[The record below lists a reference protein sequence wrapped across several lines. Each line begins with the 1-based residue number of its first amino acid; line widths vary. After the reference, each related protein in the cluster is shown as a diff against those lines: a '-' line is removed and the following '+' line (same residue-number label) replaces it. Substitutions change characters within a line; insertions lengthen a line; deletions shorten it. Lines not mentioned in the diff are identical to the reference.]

1 MNPNS
6 VTPEQ
11 NPYDIGAYDYD
22 LPEELIA
29 QHPADIRQD
38 SRLLVVSRADGTTA
52 HRRFYQIADL
62 LCAGDVLVVN
72 NTKVIP
78 ARLFGHKASGGK
90 IEVLL
95 IDYAGRK
102 QTGTRPDRFE
112 CRCLIRA
119 SKAPPPGTRLVFD
132 DSLHAEVISAENGT
146 FVVEFTCSARFE
158 EILHKI
164 GHVPLP
170 PYIRRTG
177 QKHDR
182 HAYQTVYAAEN
193 GAVAAP
199 TAGLHFSRGLLEKIR
214 QNGVEIA
221 EITLHVSY
229 GTFMPVRVT
238 NIREHQMHTEHYEI
252 SAPAADRINAARANG
267 RRIVAVGTTS
277 VRTLEYAADD
287 FGHIQSGSGQCD
299 LFIYPGYRFKAVDA
313 MITNF
318 HLPRSTLLMLVAAFA
333 GKENIMAAYRDAI
346 SERYRFFSY
355 GDAMFIQ

>member
-1 MNPNS
+1 MNANRAKPG
-6 VTPEQ
+6 Q
-11 NPYDIGAYDYD
+11 NPYDIDTYDYD
-22 LPEELIA
+22 LPESLIA
-29 QHPADIRQD
+29 QHPADQRQD
-38 SRLLVVSRADGTTA
+38 SRLLVLSRADGATA
-52 HRRFYQIADL
+52 HRRFYQVADF

-90 IEVLL
+90 VEVLL

-119 SKAPPPGTRLVFD
+119 SKAPRPGARLVFD
-132 DSLHAEVISAENGT
+132 DSLHAAVISAESGT
-146 FVVEFTCSARFE
+146 FVVEFTCAAPFE
-158 EILHKI
+158 KILHKI

-170 PYIRRTG
+170 PYIRRNG
-177 QKHDR
+177 KQEDR
-182 HAYQTVYAAEN
+182 HAYQTVYAAQN

-199 TAGLHFSRGLLEKIR
+199 TAGLHFSAGLLEKIR

-238 NIREHQMHTEHYEI
+238 DIREHQMHTEHYEI
-252 SAPAADRINAARANG
+252 SAPAADRINAALAGG

-287 FGHIQSGSGQCD
+287 SGRIQSGAGQCD

-318 HLPRSTLLMLVAAFA
+318 HLPRSTLMMLVSAFA
-333 GKENIMAAYRDAI
+333 GKNHIMAAYHEAI
-346 SERYRFFSY
+346 AEKYRFFSY
-355 GDAMFIQ
+355 GDAMLIQ